1 MVKEY
6 DSGYVA
12 LAAARKTQGAFD
24 YDPPYP
30 GPIDADGDHT
40 STAPV
45 AEMYYEHN
53 RCCSPVPNR
62 PWKVKQRGMFA
73 ADFSK

>member
-30 GPIDADGDHT
+30 GPIDAD
-40 STAPV
+40 